1 MFVLNS
7 WILDPKITF
16 SNSSTTY
23 GNRER
28 QHPGPV
34 NKIQKLMGTEQWEA
48 YLTVIC
54 LEPLSLCIFDITYI
68 MTRDGCIHNIM
79 MDNHSIQAV
88 HRAIIIC
95 FAYELRK
102 IQVLWELDIL
112 ADLSKN
118 TRLFKEKGFQ
128 LNVSTMLL
136 YKFVP
141 NPIQENMYKNKFID
155 STWYIRVRK

>member
-1 MFVLNS
+1 
-7 WILDPKITF
+7 
-16 SNSSTTY
+16 
-23 GNRER
+23 
-28 QHPGPV
+28 
-34 NKIQKLMGTEQWEA
+34 
-48 YLTVIC
+48 
-54 LEPLSLCIFDITYI
+54 

-112 ADLSKN
+112 ADLTKN

>member
-1 MFVLNS
+1 
-7 WILDPKITF
+7 
-16 SNSSTTY
+16 
-23 GNRER
+23 
-28 QHPGPV
+28 
-34 NKIQKLMGTEQWEA
+34 
-48 YLTVIC
+48 
-54 LEPLSLCIFDITYI
+54 
-68 MTRDGCIHNIM
+68 M

-112 ADLSKN
+112 ADLTKN

-128 LNVSTMLL
+128 LNVSTMFL
-136 YKFVP
+136 YKFVT
-141 NPIQENMYKNKFID
+141 NPTQENMYKNKFID

>member
-1 MFVLNS
+1 
-7 WILDPKITF
+7 
-16 SNSSTTY
+16 
-23 GNRER
+23 
-28 QHPGPV
+28 
-34 NKIQKLMGTEQWEA
+34 
-48 YLTVIC
+48 
-54 LEPLSLCIFDITYI
+54 

-112 ADLSKN
+112 ADLTKN

-128 LNVSTMLL
+128 LNVSTMFL
-136 YKFVP
+136 YKFVT
-141 NPIQENMYKNKFID
+141 NPTQENMYKNKFID

>member
-1 MFVLNS
+1 
-7 WILDPKITF
+7 
-16 SNSSTTY
+16 
-23 GNRER
+23 
-28 QHPGPV
+28 
-34 NKIQKLMGTEQWEA
+34 
-48 YLTVIC
+48 
-54 LEPLSLCIFDITYI
+54 

-88 HRAIIIC
+88 HRTIIIC
-95 FAYELRK
+95 FAHELRQ

-112 ADLSKN
+112 ADLTKN

-128 LNVSTMLL
+128 LNVITMLL